1 MSLAAL
7 TAIDPL
13 IAGAVFASSFIL
25 DWLYTRYTYYLMQKR
40 AEMAATLAFI
50 WHLLGAVMVVQ
61 YADNAAYILF
71 VCAGGALGTWVTV
84 SRERRQAEKAQT
96 PPGTDDK
103 VVRMPAGATNRS
115 TTPAEQ
121 AA

>member
-7 TAIDPL
+7 TSIDPL
-13 IAGAVFASSFIL
+13 IAGAVFASSFVL

-84 SRERRQAEKAQT
+84 RRERRQADKAQAALEAA
-96 PPGTDDK
+96 DK
-103 VVRMPAGATNRS
+103 VVRMPAGAANRS
-115 TTPAEQ
+115 ATPAE